1 MLCAVPTG
9 WSVCDL
15 SVCTGVVLHG
25 SVLTLVFGVADGTK
39 SLLAFAVVGQ
49 GTGLRSSFV
58 PGSLF
63 GMTSCVSQMSSVPPE
78 DSSIFSSNLVGP
90 YVYLAFDSSL
100 RPILL
105 LSSLGC

>member
-1 MLCAVPTG
+1 M
-9 WSVCDL
+9 
-15 SVCTGVVLHG
+15 LHG

-39 SLLAFAVVGQ
+39 SLLAFAVVGR

-78 DSSIFSSNLVGP
+78 DSSIF
-90 YVYLAFDSSL
+90 YVYLALDSSL

-105 LSSLGC
+105 FASLGC

>member
-1 MLCAVPTG
+1 M
-9 WSVCDL
+9 
-15 SVCTGVVLHG
+15 LHG
-25 SVLTLVFGVADGTK
+25 YVLTLVFGVADGTK
-39 SLLAFAVVGQ
+39 SLLAFAVVGRD
-49 GTGLRSSFV
+49 TGLRSSFV